1 MLKPHLSRYWLNAN
15 PQNPETFKQQ
25 SEQICQLYQQAQEL
39 NSNNIHIISTDEMT
53 GIQALERAYP
63 TDTVKPGKIE
73 FQEFEYIRHGTLSL
87 IASWDVASGGIY
99 HSTISP
105 TRNENDFNHHIAAI
119 IATKPS
125 DGWIFV
131 TDQLNTHKSSSLVRL
146 IATNCGIDI
155 DLGIKGKSGILHSM
169 KSRAAFLT
177 DTSHRIHFVY
187 TPKHSS
193 WLNQIECWFSILA
206 RRLLRRGNF
215 TSTGDLKSKIL
226 RFIDYFNRTFAKPFV
241 LKFLGYPN
249 PASTD

>member
-1 MLKPHLSRYWLNAN
+1 MLKPHLTRYWLNAN
-15 PQNPETFKQQ
+15 PQKREIFKQQ
-25 SEQICQLYQQAQEL
+25 SEKICQLYQQAQEL

-87 IASWDVASGGIY
+87 IASWDVALGGIY
-99 HSTISP
+99 HSTLAP
-105 TRNENDFNHHIAAI
+105 TRNEDDFKRHIADL

-125 DGWIFV
+125 DGWIFI
-131 TDQLNTHKSSSLVRL
+131 TDQLNTHKSESLVRL
-146 IATNCGIDI
+146 VANNCDIKI

-177 DTSHRIHFVY
+177 DISHHIRFVY

-193 WLNQIECWFSILA
+193 WLNQIECWFSILV

-215 TSTGDLKSKIL
+215 TSTGDLKYQIL
-226 RFIDYFNRTFAKPFV
+226 RVIDYFNRTFAKPFV
-241 LKFLGYPN
+241 WKFLGYSSPTL
-249 PASTD
+249 PG